1 VNFLGNFIELG
12 INEFSVNAL
21 KKQNIL
27 KPTPVQQ
34 KSIPLILKGQNI
46 MAQARTGS
54 GKTLAFI
61 LPIIENL
68 KYKPNEALILVP
80 TRELATQIYE
90 VIRDLGNSK
99 VKAFPIYGGV
109 SINNQ
114 IMKLERGIN
123 IIVGTPGRIID
134 LYKRR
139 KLRLNDI
146 RFVVVDEADRMFD
159 MGFTPDVK
167 YILDQVHTEY
177 QFMLFSATFDN
188 RIRELVKKYSKNK
201 FEFLNLSR
209 DNLTVGNTR
218 QFYYLIDNYS
228 DKFKTFVKV
237 LRREKPEHALV
248 FVNTKKTAAWL
259 NNRLRNRNNFNY
271 NVDIIS
277 GDLSQFQR
285 EKILK
290 GFKSHKINLLIAT
303 DVAARGLDINNISHV
318 FNYDI
323 PKYPE
328 NYVHRIGRTSRMN
341 KLGVAITLVVKD
353 EYEYLCHI
361 EGLIDKEI
369 KVRTLS
375 LDSQGRGE
383 KNHYH
388 NPFY

>member
-1 VNFLGNFIELG
+1 MNFTELG
-12 INEFSVNAL
+12 INEHNVNEL
-21 KKQNIL
+21 KRNKIV

-34 KSIPLILKGQNI
+34 SAIPLILKGQNI

-54 GKTLAFI
+54 GKTLAFV
-61 LPIIENL
+61 LPIIESLN
-68 KYKPNEALILVP
+68 YTRNEAIILVP

-90 VIRDLGNSK
+90 VIRDLGNPK
-99 VKAFPIYGGV
+99 VKSLPIYGGV

-114 IMKLERGIN
+114 ITKLESGIN
-123 IIVGTPGRIID
+123 IIIGTPGRIID
-134 LYKRR
+134 LYKRK

-159 MGFTPDVK
+159 MGFTPDVM
-167 YILDQVHTEY
+167 YILDQIHSEY

-188 RIRELVKKYSKNK
+188 GIRELVKKYSKNQFK
-201 FEFLNLSR
+201 FLNLSR

-218 QFYYLIDNYS
+218 QFYYMIERYG
-228 DKFKTFVKV
+228 DKFKTFLKI
-237 LRREKPEHALV
+237 LRREKATHLLV
-248 FVNTKKTAAWL
+248 FVNTKRTAMWL
-259 NNRLRNRNNFNY
+259 SNKLKSLTNFDY
-271 NVDIIS
+271 KVDLIS
-277 GDLSQFQR
+277 GDLSQYQR

-290 GFKSHKINLLIAT
+290 AFKDHRINLLIAT

-328 NYVHRIGRTSRMN
+328 NYIHRIGRTSRMN
-341 KLGVAITLVVKD
+341 KLGVAITLVIKD

-369 KVRTLS
+369 KLRTIFS
-375 LDSQGRGE
+375 PE
-383 KNHYH
+383 NNKYH
-388 NPFY
+388 NPFI

>member
-1 VNFLGNFIELG
+1 LNFTELG
-12 INEFSVNAL
+12 INDHNVNEL
-21 KKQNIL
+21 RKNKIV

-34 KSIPLILKGQNI
+34 KAIPLILKGQNI

-54 GKTLAFI
+54 GKTLAFV
-61 LPIIENL
+61 LPIIESLN
-68 KYKPNEALILVP
+68 YTRNEAIILVP
-80 TRELATQIYE
+80 TRELAMQIYE

-99 VKAFPIYGGV
+99 VKALPIYGGV

-114 IMKLERGIN
+114 ITKLENGIN
-123 IIVGTPGRIID
+123 IIIGTPGRIID
-134 LYKRR
+134 LYKRK
-139 KLRLNDI
+139 KLRLNDM

-167 YILDQVHTEY
+167 YILDQIHSEY

-188 RIRELVKKYSKNK
+188 GIRELVKRYSKNQFK
-201 FEFLNLSR
+201 FLNLSR
-209 DNLTVGNTR
+209 DQLTVGNTR
-218 QFYYLIDNYS
+218 QFYYMIEQYS
-228 DKFKTFVKV
+228 DKFKTFLKI
-237 LRREKPEHALV
+237 LRREKPTHLLV
-248 FVNTKKTAAWL
+248 FVNTKRTATWLSNKLRRL
-259 NNRLRNRNNFNY
+259 NNFDY
-271 NVDIIS
+271 KVDLIS
-277 GDLSQFQR
+277 GDLSQYQR

-290 GFKSHKINLLIAT
+290 AFKDHRINLLIAT

-328 NYVHRIGRTSRMN
+328 NYIHRIGRTSRMN
-341 KLGVAITLVVKD
+341 KLGVAITLCVKD

-369 KVRTLS
+369 KLRTLH
-375 LDSQGRGE
+375 SQE
-383 KNHYH
+383 SSKYH

>member
-1 VNFLGNFIELG
+1 MNFTELG
-12 INEFSVNAL
+12 INEHNVNEL
-21 KKQNIL
+21 KRNKIV

-34 KSIPLILKGQNI
+34 KAIPLILKGQNI

-54 GKTLAFI
+54 GKTLAFV
-61 LPIIENL
+61 LPIIESL
-68 KYKPNEALILVP
+68 KYTRNEAIILVP

-99 VKAFPIYGGV
+99 VKALPIYGGV

-114 IMKLERGIN
+114 ITQLEKGIN

-139 KLRLNDI
+139 NLWLNDI

-167 YILDQVHTEY
+167 YILNQIHSDY

-188 RIRELVKKYSKNK
+188 GIRELVKKYSKNQFK
-201 FEFLNLSR
+201 FQYR
-209 DNLTVGNTR
+209 
-218 QFYYLIDNYS
+218 
-228 DKFKTFVKV
+228 DKFKTFLKI
-237 LRREKPEHALV
+237 LRREKATHLLV
-248 FVNTKKTAAWL
+248 FVNTKKTATWLSNKLKHL
-259 NNRLRNRNNFNY
+259 NNFDY
-271 NVDIIS
+271 KVDLIS
-277 GDLSQFQR
+277 GDLSQYQR

-290 GFKSHKINLLIAT
+290 AFKDHRINLLIAT

-328 NYVHRIGRTSRMN
+328 NYIHRIGRTSRMN
-341 KLGVAITLVVKD
+341 KHGVAITLCVKD

-369 KVRTLS
+369 KLKTIYTPES
-375 LDSQGRGE
+375 N
-383 KNHYH
+383 KYH

>member
-1 VNFLGNFIELG
+1 MNFTELG
-12 INEFSVNAL
+12 INEHNVNQL
-21 KKQNIL
+21 KKLSIV

-34 KSIPLILKGQNI
+34 KAIPLILKGQNI

-54 GKTLAFI
+54 GKTLAFV
-61 LPIIENL
+61 LPIIEKL
-68 KYKPNEALILVP
+68 KFQPNEALILVP

-90 VIRDLGNSK
+90 VIRDLGNSR
-99 VKAFPIYGGV
+99 VKATPIYGGV

-114 IMKLERGIN
+114 ITKLENGIN
-123 IIVGTPGRIID
+123 IVIGTPGRIID

-139 KLRLNDI
+139 KLRLNVM

-167 YILDQVHTEY
+167 YILDQVHTNF

-188 RIRELVKKYSKNK
+188 GIRELVKKYSKNK

-209 DNLTVGNTR
+209 DHLTVGNTR
-218 QFYYLIDNYS
+218 QFYYMIDNYS
-228 DKFKTFVKV
+228 DKFKTFVKIV
-237 LRREKPEHALV
+237 RREKPKHLLV

-259 NNRLRNRNNFNY
+259 SNRLKSRNNFNY
-271 NVDIIS
+271 RVELIS

-369 KVRTLS
+369 KLRV

-383 KNHYH
+383 EGRYH

>member
-1 VNFLGNFIELG
+1 MNFTELG
-12 INEFSVNAL
+12 INDHNVNEL
-21 KKQNIL
+21 RKNKIV

-34 KSIPLILKGQNI
+34 KAIPLILKGQNI

-54 GKTLAFI
+54 GKTLAFV
-61 LPIIENL
+61 LPIIESLN
-68 KYKPNEALILVP
+68 YTRNEAIILVP
-80 TRELATQIYE
+80 TRELAMQIYE

-99 VKAFPIYGGV
+99 VKALPIYGGV

-114 IMKLERGIN
+114 ITKLENGIN
-123 IIVGTPGRIID
+123 IIIGTPGRIID
-134 LYKRR
+134 LYKRK
-139 KLRLNDI
+139 KLRLNDM

-167 YILDQVHTEY
+167 YILDQIHSEY

-188 RIRELVKKYSKNK
+188 GIRELVKRYSKNQFK
-201 FEFLNLSR
+201 FLNLSR
-209 DNLTVGNTR
+209 DQLTVGNTR
-218 QFYYLIDNYS
+218 QFYYMIEQYS
-228 DKFKTFVKV
+228 DKFKTFLKI
-237 LRREKPEHALV
+237 LRREKPTHLLV
-248 FVNTKKTAAWL
+248 FVNTKRTATWLSNKLRRL
-259 NNRLRNRNNFNY
+259 NNFDY
-271 NVDIIS
+271 KVDLIS
-277 GDLSQFQR
+277 GDLSQYQR

-290 GFKSHKINLLIAT
+290 AFKDHRINLLIAT

-328 NYVHRIGRTSRMN
+328 NYIHRIGRTSRMN
-341 KLGVAITLVVKD
+341 KLGVAITLCVKD

-369 KVRTLS
+369 KLRTLH
-375 LDSQGRGE
+375 SQE
-383 KNHYH
+383 SSKYH

>member
-1 VNFLGNFIELG
+1 MFKELG
-12 INEFSVNAL
+12 ISEHNIAAL
-21 KKQNIL
+21 KKINIS

-54 GKTLAFI
+54 GKTLAFV

-68 KYKPNEALILVP
+68 KYQPNEALILVP

-114 IMKLERGIN
+114 ITKLENGIN
-123 IIVGTPGRIID
+123 IIIGTPGRIID

-167 YILDQVHTEY
+167 YILDQVHTNF
-177 QFMLFSATFDN
+177 QFMLFSATFDYG
-188 RIRELVKKYSKNK
+188 IRELVKKYSKNK

-209 DNLTVGNTR
+209 DHLTVGNTR
-218 QFYYLIDNYS
+218 QFYYMIDNYS
-228 DKFKTFVKV
+228 DKFKTFIKV
-237 LRREKPEHALV
+237 IRREKPKHLLV

-259 NNRLRNRNNFNY
+259 TNRLKSRDNFNY
-271 NVDIIS
+271 RVELIS

-369 KVRTLS
+369 KLRV

-383 KNHYH
+383 EGRYH

>member
-1 VNFLGNFIELG
+1 LNFTELG
-12 INEFSVNAL
+12 INEHNANAL
-21 KKQNIL
+21 ERININ
-27 KPTPVQQ
+27 KPTPVQL
-34 KSIPLILKGQNI
+34 KAIPLILKGLNI

-61 LPIIENL
+61 LPIIEKL
-68 KYKPNEALILVP
+68 KFTRNEALILVP
-80 TRELATQIYE
+80 TRELANQIYE
-90 VIRDLGNSK
+90 VVRDLGNSR

-114 IMKLERGIN
+114 ITKLENGIN
-123 IIVGTPGRIID
+123 IIIGTPGRIID

-139 KLRLNDI
+139 KLRLNEI

-167 YILDQVHTEY
+167 YILNQIRSDY

-188 RIRELVKKYSKNK
+188 RIRELVKQYSKNS

-209 DNLTVGNTR
+209 DNLTVGNTK
-218 QFYYLIDNYS
+218 QFYYLIDRFG
-228 DKFKTFVKV
+228 DKLKTFLKI
-237 LRREKPEHALV
+237 LRREKPEHLLV
-248 FVNTKKTAAWL
+248 FVNTKRTAAWL
-259 NNRLRNRNNFNY
+259 SKRLKSLDNFIY
-271 NVDIIS
+271 KVDLIS
-277 GDLSQFQR
+277 GDLSQHQR

-290 GFKSHKINLLIAT
+290 AFKAHKINLLIAT

-341 KLGVAITLVVKD
+341 KRGVAITLCLKD

-369 KVRTLS
+369 KEKTIY
-375 LDSQGRGE
+375 SQQ
-383 KNHYH
+383 NTQYH

>member
-1 VNFLGNFIELG
+1 LNFTELG
-12 INEFSVNAL
+12 INEHNVNQL
-21 KKQNIL
+21 KKLSIV

-34 KSIPLILKGQNI
+34 KAIPLILKGQNI

-54 GKTLAFI
+54 GKTLAFV

-68 KYKPNEALILVP
+68 KFQPNEALILVP

-90 VIRDLGNSK
+90 VIRDLGNSR
-99 VKAFPIYGGV
+99 VKATPIYGGV

-114 IMKLERGIN
+114 ITKLENGIN
-123 IIVGTPGRIID
+123 IVIGTPGRIID

-139 KLRLNDI
+139 KLRLNDM

-167 YILDQVHTEY
+167 YILDQVHTNF

-188 RIRELVKKYSKNK
+188 GIRELVKKYSKNK

-209 DNLTVGNTR
+209 DHLTVGNTR
-218 QFYYLIDNYS
+218 QFYYMIDNYS

-237 LRREKPEHALV
+237 VRREKPKHLLV

-259 NNRLRNRNNFNY
+259 SNRLKSRNNFNY
-271 NVDIIS
+271 RVELIS

-361 EGLIDKEI
+361 EGLIDKDI
-369 KVRTLS
+369 KLRV

-383 KNHYH
+383 EGRYH

>member
-1 VNFLGNFIELG
+1 LNFTELG
-12 INEFSVNAL
+12 INEHNVNAL
-21 KKQNIL
+21 KRININ
-27 KPTPVQQ
+27 KPTPVQL
-34 KSIPLILKGQNI
+34 KAIPLILKGQNI

-61 LPIIENL
+61 LPIIEKL
-68 KYKPNEALILVP
+68 KFTRNEALILVP
-80 TRELATQIYE
+80 TRELANQIYE
-90 VIRDLGNSK
+90 VVRDLGNSR

-114 IMKLERGIN
+114 ITKLENGIN
-123 IIVGTPGRIID
+123 IIIGTPGRIID

-139 KLRLNDI
+139 KLRLNEI
-146 RFVVVDEADRMFD
+146 RYVVVDEADRMFD

-167 YILDQVHTEY
+167 YILNQIHSDY

-188 RIRELVKKYSKNK
+188 RIRELVKQYSKNS

-209 DNLTVGNTR
+209 DNLTVGNTK
-218 QFYYLIDNYS
+218 QFYYLIDRYG
-228 DKFKTFVKV
+228 DKLKTFLKI
-237 LRREKPEHALV
+237 LRREKPEHLLV
-248 FVNTKKTAAWL
+248 FVNTKRTAAWL
-259 NNRLRNRNNFNY
+259 SKRLKSLDNFIY
-271 NVDIIS
+271 NVDLIS
-277 GDLSQFQR
+277 GDLSQHQR

-290 GFKSHKINLLIAT
+290 AFKAHKINLLIAT

-341 KLGVAITLVVKD
+341 KRGVAITLCLKD

-361 EGLIDKEI
+361 E
-369 KVRTLS
+369 
-375 LDSQGRGE
+375 
-383 KNHYH
+383 
-388 NPFY
+388 

>member
-1 VNFLGNFIELG
+1 LNFTELG
-12 INEFSVNAL
+12 INEHNVNEL
-21 KKQNIL
+21 KRNKIV

-34 KSIPLILKGQNI
+34 KAIPLILKGQNI

-54 GKTLAFI
+54 GKTLAFV
-61 LPIIENL
+61 LPIIESL
-68 KYKPNEALILVP
+68 KYTRNEAIILVP

-99 VKAFPIYGGV
+99 VKALPIYGGV

-114 IMKLERGIN
+114 ITQLEKGIN

-139 KLRLNDI
+139 NLWLNDI

-167 YILDQVHTEY
+167 YILNQIHSDY

-188 RIRELVKKYSKNK
+188 GIRELVKKYSKNQFK
-201 FEFLNLSR
+201 FLNLSR
-209 DNLTVGNTR
+209 DDLTVGNTR
-218 QFYYLIDNYS
+218 QYYYMIDQYR
-228 DKFKTFVKV
+228 DKFKTFLKI
-237 LRREKPEHALV
+237 LRREKATHLLV
-248 FVNTKKTAAWL
+248 FVNTKKTATWLSNKLKHL
-259 NNRLRNRNNFNY
+259 NNFDY
-271 NVDIIS
+271 KVDLIS
-277 GDLSQFQR
+277 GDLSQYQR

-290 GFKSHKINLLIAT
+290 AFKDHRINLLIAT

-328 NYVHRIGRTSRMN
+328 NYIHRIGRTSRMN
-341 KLGVAITLVVKD
+341 KHGVAITLCVKD

-369 KVRTLS
+369 KLKTIYTPES
-375 LDSQGRGE
+375 N
-383 KNHYH
+383 KYH

>member
-1 VNFLGNFIELG
+1 LNFTELG
-12 INEFSVNAL
+12 INEHNVNQL
-21 KKQNIL
+21 KKLSIV

-34 KSIPLILKGQNI
+34 KAIPLILKGQNI

-54 GKTLAFI
+54 GKTLAFV

-68 KYKPNEALILVP
+68 KFQPNEALILVP

-90 VIRDLGNSK
+90 VIRDLGNSR
-99 VKAFPIYGGV
+99 VKATPIYGGV

-114 IMKLERGIN
+114 ITKLENGIN
-123 IIVGTPGRIID
+123 IVIGTPGRIID

-139 KLRLNDI
+139 KLRLNDM

-167 YILDQVHTEY
+167 YILDQVHTKF

-188 RIRELVKKYSKNK
+188 GIRELVKKYSKNK

-209 DNLTVGNTR
+209 DHLTVGNTR
-218 QFYYLIDNYS
+218 QFYYMIDNYS

-237 LRREKPEHALV
+237 VRREKPKHLLV

-259 NNRLRNRNNFNY
+259 SNRLKSRNNFNY
-271 NVDIIS
+271 RVELIS

-369 KVRTLS
+369 KLRV

-383 KNHYH
+383 EGRYH

>member
-1 VNFLGNFIELG
+1 MNFTELG
-12 INEFSVNAL
+12 INEHNANAL
-21 KKQNIL
+21 KRIDIN
-27 KPTPVQQ
+27 KPTPVQL
-34 KSIPLILKGQNI
+34 KAIPLILKGQNI

-61 LPIIENL
+61 LPIIEKL
-68 KYKPNEALILVP
+68 KFTRNEALILVP
-80 TRELATQIYE
+80 TRELANQIYE
-90 VIRDLGNSK
+90 VVRDLGNSR

-114 IMKLERGIN
+114 IQKLENGIN
-123 IIVGTPGRIID
+123 IIIGTPGRIID

-139 KLRLNDI
+139 KLRLNEI

-167 YILDQVHTEY
+167 YILNQIHSDY

-188 RIRELVKKYSKNK
+188 RIRELVKQYSKNS

-209 DNLTVGNTR
+209 DHLTVGNTK
-218 QFYYLIDNYS
+218 QFYYLIDRYG
-228 DKFKTFVKV
+228 DKLKTFLKI
-237 LRREKPEHALV
+237 LRREKPEHLLV
-248 FVNTKKTAAWL
+248 FVNTKRTAAWL
-259 NNRLRNRNNFNY
+259 SKRLKSLDNFIY
-271 NVDIIS
+271 NVDLIS
-277 GDLSQFQR
+277 GDLSQHQR

-290 GFKSHKINLLIAT
+290 AFKAHKINLLIAT

-341 KLGVAITLVVKD
+341 KRGVAITLCLKD

-369 KVRTLS
+369 K
-375 LDSQGRGE
+375 E
-383 KNHYH
+383 KIIYSPQKNTQYH

>member
-1 VNFLGNFIELG
+1 LNFTELG
-12 INEFSVNAL
+12 INEHSVNQL
-21 KKQNIL
+21 KKLSIV

-34 KSIPLILKGQNI
+34 KAIPLILKGQNI

-54 GKTLAFI
+54 GKTLAFV
-61 LPIIENL
+61 LPIIERL
-68 KYKPNEALILVP
+68 KFKRNEALILVP
-80 TRELATQIYE
+80 TRELANQIYE
-90 VIRDLGNSK
+90 VIRDLGNSR
-99 VKAFPIYGGV
+99 VKAIPIYGGV

-114 IMKLERGIN
+114 ITKLDNGIN

-139 KLRLNDI
+139 NLRLNEI
-146 RFVVVDEADRMFD
+146 QFVVVDEADRMFD

-167 YILDQVHTEY
+167 YILDQIKTDF

-188 RIRELVKKYSKNK
+188 GIRELVKKYSKNQ

-209 DNLTVGNTR
+209 DTLTVRNTR
-218 QFYYLIDNYS
+218 QFYYMIEQYR
-228 DKFKTFVKV
+228 DKFKTFLKI
-237 LRREKPEHALV
+237 LRREKPTHLLV
-248 FVNTKKTAAWL
+248 FVNTKRTAAWL
-259 NNRLRNRNNFNY
+259 SKKLKSLNNFDY
-271 NVDIIS
+271 NVDLIS
-277 GDLSQFQR
+277 GDLSQYQR

-290 GFKSHKINLLIAT
+290 GFKDHRINLLIAT

-328 NYVHRIGRTSRMN
+328 NYIHRIGRTSRMN
-341 KLGVAITLVVKD
+341 KLGVAITLCVKD

-369 KVRTLS
+369 KLRTIYS
-375 LDSQGRGE
+375 PESN
-383 KNHYH
+383 KYH

>member
-1 VNFLGNFIELG
+1 MNFTELG
-12 INEFSVNAL
+12 INEHNANAL
-21 KKQNIL
+21 KKINID
-27 KPTPVQQ
+27 KPTPVQL
-34 KSIPLILKGQNI
+34 KAIPLILKGQNI

-61 LPIIENL
+61 LPIIEKL
-68 KYKPNEALILVP
+68 KFTRNEALILVP
-80 TRELATQIYE
+80 TRELANQIYE
-90 VIRDLGNSK
+90 VVRDLGNSR

-114 IMKLERGIN
+114 INKLEDGIN
-123 IIVGTPGRIID
+123 IIIGTPGRIID

-139 KLRLNDI
+139 KLRLNEI

-167 YILDQVHTEY
+167 YILNQIHSDY

-188 RIRELVKKYSKNK
+188 RIRELVKEYSKNS

-209 DNLTVGNTR
+209 DNLTVGNTK
-218 QFYYLIDNYS
+218 QFYYLIDRYE
-228 DKFKTFVKV
+228 DKLKTFLKI
-237 LRREKPEHALV
+237 LRREKPDHLLV
-248 FVNTKKTAAWL
+248 FVNTKRTAAWL
-259 NNRLRNRNNFNY
+259 SKRLKSKDNFIY
-271 NVDIIS
+271 NVDLIS
-277 GDLSQFQR
+277 GDLSQHQR

-290 GFKSHKINLLIAT
+290 AFKSHKINLLIAT

-341 KLGVAITLVVKD
+341 KRGVAITLCLKD

-369 KVRTLS
+369 K
-375 LDSQGRGE
+375 E
-383 KNHYH
+383 KTIYTQQNTQYH

>member
-1 VNFLGNFIELG
+1 MNFTELG
-12 INEFSVNAL
+12 INEHNANAL
-21 KKQNIL
+21 KRININ
-27 KPTPVQQ
+27 KPTPVQL
-34 KSIPLILKGQNI
+34 KAIPLILKGQNI

-54 GKTLAFI
+54 GKTLAFV

-68 KYKPNEALILVP
+68 KFTRNEALILVP
-80 TRELATQIYE
+80 TRELANQIYE
-90 VIRDLGNSK
+90 VIRDLGDSR
-99 VKAFPIYGGV
+99 VRAFPIYGGV

-114 IMKLERGIN
+114 INKLENGIN
-123 IIVGTPGRIID
+123 IIIGTPGRIID

-139 KLRLNDI
+139 KLRLNEI
-146 RFVVVDEADRMFD
+146 KFVVVDEADRMFD

-167 YILDQVHTEY
+167 YILNQIHSEY

-188 RIRELVKKYSKNK
+188 RIRELVKKYSKNS

-209 DNLTVGNTR
+209 DNLTVGNTK
-218 QFYYLIDNYS
+218 QFYYLIERYG
-228 DKFKTFVKV
+228 DKLKTFLKI
-237 LRREKPEHALV
+237 LRREKPDHLLV
-248 FVNTKKTAAWL
+248 FVNTKRTASWL
-259 NNRLRNRNNFNY
+259 VKRLKSLDNFIY
-271 NVDIIS
+271 NVDLIS
-277 GDLSQFQR
+277 GDLSQHQR

-290 GFKSHKINLLIAT
+290 AFKAHKINLLIAT

-323 PKYPE
+323 PKFPE

-341 KLGVAITLVVKD
+341 KRGVAITLCLKD

-369 KVRTLS
+369 KERTIF
-375 LDSQGRGE
+375 SQQE
-383 KNHYH
+383 NTQYH

>member
-1 VNFLGNFIELG
+1 LNFTELG
-12 INEFSVNAL
+12 INEYNVNAL
-21 KKQNIL
+21 KKINIL
-27 KPTPVQQ
+27 NPTPVQQ

-54 GKTLAFI
+54 GKTLAFV
-61 LPIIENL
+61 LPILESME
-68 KYKPNEALILVP
+68 YKRNEALILVP
-80 TRELATQIYE
+80 TRELATQVYE
-90 VIRDLGNSK
+90 VIRELGNSK
-99 VKAFPIYGGV
+99 VKALPIYGGV
-109 SINNQ
+109 SINDQ
-114 IMKLERGIN
+114 ITKLEKGIN

-134 LYKRR
+134 LYKRK

-188 RIRELVKKYSKNK
+188 GIRELVKKYSKNQFK
-201 FEFLNLSR
+201 FLNLSR

-218 QFYYLIDNYS
+218 QYYYMIDNYS
-228 DKFKTFVKV
+228 DKLKTFLKI
-237 LRREKPEHALV
+237 LRREKPKHLLV
-248 FVNTKKTAAWL
+248 FVNTKKTASW
-259 NNRLRNRNNFNY
+259 LRNRLKSLDNFAY
-271 NVDIIS
+271 RTDLIS

-285 EKILK
+285 EKILNL
-290 GFKSHKINLLIAT
+290 FKDHKINLLIAT
-303 DVAARGLDINNISHV
+303 DVAARGLDIDNISHV

-341 KLGVAITLVVKD
+341 KLGVAITLCVKD

-369 KVRTLS
+369 KLKTLN
-375 LDSQGRGE
+375 SQDKQDEGR
-383 KNHYH
+383 YH

>member
-1 VNFLGNFIELG
+1 MNFTELG
-12 INEFSVNAL
+12 INDHNVNEL
-21 KKQNIL
+21 KRNKID

-34 KSIPLILKGQNI
+34 KAIPLILKGQNI

-54 GKTLAFI
+54 GKTLAFV

-68 KYKPNEALILVP
+68 NYTRNEAIILVP
-80 TRELATQIYE
+80 TRELAVQIYE
-90 VIRDLGNSK
+90 VIRDLGNPK
-99 VKAFPIYGGV
+99 VKALPIYGGV

-114 IMKLERGIN
+114 ITKLENGIN
-123 IIVGTPGRIID
+123 IVIGTPGRIID
-134 LYKRR
+134 LYKRK
-139 KLRLNDI
+139 KLRLNDM

-167 YILDQVHTEY
+167 YILDQIHSDY

-188 RIRELVKKYSKNK
+188 GIRELVKKYSKNQFK
-201 FEFLNLSR
+201 FLNLSR

-218 QFYYLIDNYS
+218 QFYYMIDQYR
-228 DKFKTFVKV
+228 DKFKTFLKI
-237 LRREKPEHALV
+237 LRREKASHLLV
-248 FVNTKKTAAWL
+248 FVNTKRTATWLSDKLRHL
-259 NNRLRNRNNFNY
+259 NNFDY
-271 NVDIIS
+271 KVDLIS
-277 GDLSQFQR
+277 GDLSQYQR

-290 GFKSHKINLLIAT
+290 AFKDHRINLLIAT

-328 NYVHRIGRTSRMN
+328 NYIHRIGRTSRMN
-341 KLGVAITLVVKD
+341 KLGVAITLCVKD

-369 KVRTLS
+369 KLRTIH
-375 LDSQGRGE
+375 SQE
-383 KNHYH
+383 NSKYH

>member
-1 VNFLGNFIELG
+1 MNFTELG
-12 INEFSVNAL
+12 INEHNVNQL
-21 KKQNIL
+21 KKLGIV

-34 KSIPLILKGQNI
+34 KAIPLILKGQNI

-54 GKTLAFI
+54 GKTLAFV

-68 KYKPNEALILVP
+68 KYQPNEALILVP

-114 IMKLERGIN
+114 ITKLENGIN
-123 IIVGTPGRIID
+123 IIIGTPGRIID

-167 YILDQVHTEY
+167 YILDQVHTNF
-177 QFMLFSATFDN
+177 QFMLFSATFDYG
-188 RIRELVKKYSKNK
+188 IRELVKKYSKNK

-209 DNLTVGNTR
+209 DHLTVGNTR
-218 QFYYLIDNYS
+218 QFYYMIDNYS
-228 DKFKTFVKV
+228 DKFKTFIKV
-237 LRREKPEHALV
+237 LRREKPKHLLV

-259 NNRLRNRNNFNY
+259 TNRLKSRDNFNY
-271 NVDIIS
+271 RVELIS

-290 GFKSHKINLLIAT
+290 GFKAHKINLLIAT

-369 KVRTLS
+369 KLRV

-383 KNHYH
+383 EGRYH